1 MFQLLNGGPM
11 NLLKSRKGMS
21 LPTVLGIVAFV
32 LGTTATLLSYVFFQS
47 KLINISIEETEA
59 YENAVQQ
66 VDATLKII
74 SRDQLLDEVYLN
86 NLEIYMGVSIEL
98 YSTNLWSVSSM
109 VNNTKLVTSYI
120 TGSVTAV
127 STYDTIFQNTG
138 EEPTF
143 ELNPLITPA
152 NLVSSYLPKYM
163 ETNFP
168 WITPETEFTDF
179 QSVIS
184 YIRTL
189 ALANNGFQL
198 YDPNSLQ
205 TQWNPTAWWHWYID
219 GSVVIPNGKNL
230 TIPENRLLVIDGD
243 LTMNRNSTIYG
254 NVVVNGSVVVNG
266 QGNST
271 QGLQGTI
278 YANGN
283 VEFAKNLT
291 LGTAERPSFVF
302 SEQDIILDNNITGY
316 GYFLSQNF
324 TAKQGNI
331 YITGGVYTVY
341 NTTIQKDV
349 TDNTTLNTEEFYDYA
364 IPIIIEVENTD
375 PETGVTGEFKYT
387 SPKIS
392 S

>member
-1 MFQLLNGGPM
+1 M

-47 KLINISIEETEA
+47 KLINLSIEETEA
-59 YENAVQQ
+59 YENAVQK

-74 SRDQLLDEVYLN
+74 SRDQLLDEAYLN
-86 NLEIYMGVSIEL
+86 SLELYMGVTIEL

-109 VNNTKLVTSYI
+109 VNDTKLVTSYI
-120 TGSVTAV
+120 TGSVTSV
-127 STYDTIFQNTG
+127 STYETIFQNTG

-143 ELNPLITPA
+143 ELDPLITPA

-168 WITPETEFTDF
+168 WITPETEFTTF
-179 QSVIS
+179 QSVID
-184 YIRTL
+184 YIREL
-189 ALANNGFQL
+189 ALDDNGFYL
-198 YDPNSLQ
+198 YSPSILQ
-205 TQWNPTAWWHWYID
+205 DQANPTALGHWYID
-219 GSVVIPNGKNL
+219 GSVVLSNGKDL
-230 TIPENRLLVIDGD
+230 TIPENRMLVIDGD

-254 NVVVNGSVVVNG
+254 NVVVNGDVNIYG

-302 SEQDIILDNNITGY
+302 SEQDIVLDNNITGY

-324 TAKQGNI
+324 TAQQGNI

-349 TDNTTLNTEEFYDYA
+349 EDNTTLNTDAFYDYA
-364 IPIIIEVENTD
+364 IPTTIEVESID
-375 PETGVTGEFKYT
+375 PETGVIDEFKYT